1 MQGFYEN
8 TDLTNSNN
16 FRIDVSGKLDKNLS
30 DFLGGLSIFHKIKGN
45 KTISYLEGEIID
57 QSELVGIINAL
68 HNMRFNILSVKIINK
83 ITA

>member
-1 MQGFYEN
+1 MQEFYEN
-8 TDLTNSNN
+8 IDFTNSNN